1 MRISLIMVFA
11 MFGIFLTFAVYG
23 IITFDLSI
31 QEMEK
36 LLGTRNEVFA
46 FNMMQDLD
54 KYIDKRLNDFKEL
67 TKATVVQESLKK
79 SSSEFRKLDN
89 LEALLEQNKT
99 DTDLKSEPFIQG
111 LVDKELTADLIDTI
125 KFYNNEYGYNV
136 VEELF
141 ITNEFGANVALGS
154 GTSDDRQ
161 DDEEWWQI
169 AKNTGLYISELKYRE
184 EYGNYA
190 TALGLK
196 IDDEHGNFLGVLRV
210 VLTLDDLIH
219 EFINDADLINL
230 PNRNGVLLDNQG
242 RIIYSHSIQDFTKSQ
257 PVAYFD
263 RIIDGKEVGTIELT
277 NESNEVKIISY
288 SRSTGYKTFAGF
300 DWITVIDQTSSSFI
314 DEFVDLRDSILITS
328 IIGMISS
335 IVIGVVVSFF
345 ITTPLKDLS
354 LLAESI
360 SKGKFNIKAK
370 KSRINEMRVI
380 GDSFN
385 EMTESL
391 QKLIETEK
399 KLAETQARVKN
410 ERLTGIGEI
419 AASMAHNMKNPLGT
433 IRSSAEI
440 VKRNA
445 KGTSKE
451 LDDVLSRMDR
461 AIERMSQ
468 QIEDVLNFVRVSP
481 LIESSVPIKSLLD
494 GAVESIDVPKNITVE
509 IPQAEMQL
517 RCDPKKIEI
526 VFINLFLNAIQAI
539 GNKPGFIKV
548 RVKEEKG
555 FAVIEVEDSGPGIQ
569 EEIFSKI
576 FGPLVTTKEKGTGL
590 GLSTCKNIIEQ
601 HGGTISA
608 RNYPTTFMIRLP
620 LKHD

>member
-67 TKATVVQESLKK
+67 AKATVVQESLKK
-79 SSSEFRKLDN
+79 SNLEFRKLDN
-89 LEALLEQNKT
+89 PETLLEQNKT

-111 LVDKELTADLIDTI
+111 LADKELTADLIDTI

-154 GTSDDRQ
+154 GTSDYRQ

-169 AKNTGLYISELKYRE
+169 AKNTDLYISELKYRE

-277 NESNEVKIISY
+277 DEPNDVKIISY

-314 DEFVDLRDSILITS
+314 DEFIDLRNSILITS
-328 IIGMISS
+328 IIGMIGS

-360 SKGKFNIKAK
+360 SKGKFNVKAK

-385 EMTESL
+385 DMTESL

-608 RNYPTTFMIRLP
+608 RNNPTTFMIRLP

>member
-79 SSSEFRKLDN
+79 SNSEFRKLDN
-89 LEALLEQNKT
+89 LEALLEQHKT

-111 LVDKELTADLIDTI
+111 LEDKELTADLIDTI
-125 KFYNNEYGYNV
+125 QFYNNEYGYNV

-141 ITNEFGANVALGS
+141 ITNEFGANVALGY

-169 AKNTGLYISELKYRE
+169 AKNTGLYISELRYRE

-190 TALGLK
+190 TALGLR
-196 IDDEHGNFLGVLRV
+196 IDDEHGNFLGVLRI

-277 NESNEVKIISY
+277 DEPNDVKIISY

-314 DEFVDLRDSILITS
+314 DEFIDLRNSILITS

-360 SKGKFNIKAK
+360 SKGKFNVKAK

-385 EMTESL
+385 DMTESL

-494 GAVESIDVPKNITVE
+494 GAVESIDVPKNITIE
-509 IPQAEMQL
+509 IPQAELQL

>member
-23 IITFDLSI
+23 IVTFDLSI
-31 QEMEK
+31 QEMKK

-67 TKATVVQESLKK
+67 AKATVVQESLKK
-79 SSSEFRKLDN
+79 SNLEFRKLDN
-89 LEALLEQNKT
+89 PETLLEQNKT

-111 LVDKELTADLIDTI
+111 LADKELTAELIDTI
-125 KFYNNEYGYNV
+125 QFYNNEYGYNV

-154 GTSDDRQ
+154 GTSDYRQ

-169 AKNTGLYISELKYRE
+169 AKNTDLYISELKYRE

-219 EFINDADLINL
+219 EFINDAYLINL

-277 NESNEVKIISY
+277 DEPNDVKIISY

-300 DWITVIDQTSSSFI
+300 DWITVIDQASSSFI
-314 DEFVDLRDSILITS
+314 DEFIDLRNSILITS
-328 IIGMISS
+328 IIGMIGS

-360 SKGKFNIKAK
+360 SKGKFNVKAK

-385 EMTESL
+385 DMTESL

-481 LIESSVPIKSLLD
+481 
-494 GAVESIDVPKNITVE
+494 
-509 IPQAEMQL
+509 
-517 RCDPKKIEI
+517 
-526 VFINLFLNAIQAI
+526 
-539 GNKPGFIKV
+539 
-548 RVKEEKG
+548 
-555 FAVIEVEDSGPGIQ
+555 VIEVEDSGPGIQ

-608 RNYPTTFMIRLP
+608 RNNPTTFMIRLP

>member
-31 QEMEK
+31 QEMKK

-67 TKATVVQESLKK
+67 AKATVVQESLKK
-79 SSSEFRKLDN
+79 SNLEFRKLDN
-89 LEALLEQNKT
+89 PETLLEQNKT

-111 LVDKELTADLIDTI
+111 LADKELTADLIDTI

-154 GTSDDRQ
+154 GTSDYRQ

-169 AKNTGLYISELKYRE
+169 AKNTDLYISELKYRE

-277 NESNEVKIISY
+277 DEPNDVKIISY

-314 DEFVDLRDSILITS
+314 DEFIDLRNSILITS

-360 SKGKFNIKAK
+360 SKGKFNVKAK

-385 EMTESL
+385 DMTESL